1 MTRQTRPETPHPTDH
16 RPAPD
21 RPDQE
26 LRISLN
32 ELETRYT
39 RAFEGLGT
47 PAGLARDA
55 ARMVAAHDV
64 WGLDG
69 LDALASRLGRLDGAR
84 MPTPEVI
91 GDGPELTLDA
101 RGASLL
107 HAGAMAIDLL
117 ETLIAGTPASNGAPN
132 GAPHGAPDTEQDQ
145 GDPDRPQDPDAGST
159 VHLTGCADIAFAAGL
174 AALAAERGL
183 TAVMRA
189 RLGDTVICAT
199 ACGGEVALV
208 RGPAKPDG
216 DPDDGT
222 VDLIAGPRVAETT
235 SRRRAADLRLTG
247 NAVMA
252 RERDAIDQGIAVD
265 PDTWQRV
272 YALGARFLVRDEL

>member
-1 MTRQTRPETPHPTDH
+1 VTRSDPPPSGRPP
-16 RPAPD
+16 PD
-21 RPDQE
+21 RPPTDQPPTDRPEAE
-26 LRISLN
+26 LRVSLN
-32 ELETRYT
+32 ELETRYA
-39 RAFEGLGT
+39 RAFEGMGT

-69 LDALASRLGRLDGAR
+69 LDALVPRLARLDGAEL
-84 MPTPEVI
+84 PEPALT
-91 GDGPELTLDA
+91 GAGTELTLDA

-107 HAGAMAIDLL
+107 HTGAMAMDLL
-117 ETLIAGTPASNGAPN
+117 ETLIAGTMT
-132 GAPHGAPDTEQDQ
+132 PDGVQDP
-145 GDPDRPQDPDAGST
+145 GDPDRPHAPDPGST
-159 VHLTGCADIAFAAGL
+159 VHLVSASDVDFAAGL
-174 AALAAERGL
+174 SALAAERGL
-183 TAVMRA
+183 TVVIRA
-189 RLGDTVICAT
+189 RVGDRVICAT

-208 RGPAKPDG
+208 RGPAKAEG
-216 DPDDGT
+216 DPADGT

-247 NAVMA
+247 NAVQA

-265 PDTWQRV
+265 SDNWRQV

>member
-1 MTRQTRPETPHPTDH
+1 MTRPDSAHT
-16 RPAPD
+16 D
-21 RPDQE
+21 RPDEE
-26 LRISLN
+26 LRVSLN
-32 ELETRYT
+32 ELETRYA

-69 LDALASRLGRLDGAR
+69 LDALATRLARLDGAEVPQ
-84 MPTPEVI
+84 PTLT
-91 GDGPELTLDA
+91 GTGQELSLDA
-101 RGASLL
+101 HGASLL
-107 HAGAMAIDLL
+107 YTGAMAMDLL
-117 ETLIAGTPASNGAPN
+117 ETLIAGTIDAGA
-132 GAPHGAPDTEQDQ
+132 GGDA
-145 GDPDRPQDPDAGST
+145 GDPDRPHDPDAGST
-159 VHLTGCADIAFAAGL
+159 VHLLGSTDVDFAAGL
-174 AALAAERGL
+174 SALAAERGL
-183 TAVMRA
+183 TVVIRA
-189 RLGDTVICAT
+189 RVGERVICAT

-208 RGPAKPDG
+208 RGPAKPD
-216 DPDDGT
+216 DPADGT

-265 PDTWQRV
+265 PDNWKRV

>member
-1 MTRQTRPETPHPTDH
+1 MTRANRPATPHPTDEGPAPN
-16 RPAPD
+16 RPAPDRPTPD

-26 LRISLN
+26 LRVSLN
-32 ELETRYT
+32 ELETRYA

-69 LDALASRLGRLDGAR
+69 LDALAPRLDRLDGTAI
-84 MPTPEVI
+84 PEPQVT
-91 GDGPELTLDA
+91 GAGPALGLDA

-107 HAGAMAIDLL
+107 QVGAMAMDLL
-117 ETLIAGTPASNGAPN
+117 ETLIAGTLEPEPDGA
-132 GAPHGAPDTEQDQ
+132 A
-145 GDPDRPQDPDAGST
+145 GDPDRAQDPDAGST
-159 VHLTGCADIAFAAGL
+159 VHLTGCADVDFAAGL

-183 TAVMRA
+183 TAVVRA

-208 RGPAKPDG
+208 RGPAKPD
-216 DPDDGT
+216 DPADGT

-235 SRRRAADLRLTG
+235 SRRRAAELRLTG

-265 PDTWQRV
+265 PDSWKRV

>member
-1 MTRQTRPETPHPTDH
+1 VTRPDSPQTD
-16 RPAPD
+16 RGQTD
-21 RPDQE
+21 RPDRE
-26 LRISLN
+26 LRVSLN
-32 ELETRYT
+32 ELETRYA

-69 LDALASRLGRLDGAR
+69 LDALTPRLDRLDGAEI
-84 MPTPEVI
+84 PQPAL
-91 GDGPELTLDA
+91 DGSRAALSLDA

-117 ETLIAGTPASNGAPN
+117 ETLIAGTMP
-132 GAPHGAPDTEQDQ
+132 PDEDAGPGDP
-145 GDPDRPQDPDAGST
+145 GDPDRPHEPDPGADAGST
-159 VHLTGCADIAFAAGL
+159 VHLSGCTDVDFAAGL

-216 DPDDGT
+216 DPADGT

-235 SRRRAADLRLTG
+235 SRRRAAELRLSG
-247 NAVMA
+247 NAVQA

-265 PDTWQRV
+265 PENWQRV

>member
-1 MTRQTRPETPHPTDH
+1 MTRPDSTQNCSPQTDSPPT
-16 RPAPD
+16 D

-26 LRISLN
+26 LRVSLN
-32 ELETRYT
+32 ELETRYA
-39 RAFEGLGT
+39 RAFEGMGT

-69 LDALASRLGRLDGAR
+69 LDTLAARLGQLDGAR
-84 MPTPEVI
+84 IPQPSVS
-91 GDGPELTLDA
+91 GSGCELTLDA

-107 HAGAMAIDLL
+107 HAGAMAMDLL
-117 ETLIAGTPASNGAPN
+117 ETLIAGTM
-132 GAPHGAPDTEQDQ
+132 APDSAEDP
-145 GDPDRPQDPDAGST
+145 GDPDRPHDPDAGST
-159 VHLTGCADIAFAAGL
+159 VHLVGCSDVDFAAGL
-174 AALAAERGL
+174 SALAAERGL
-183 TAVMRA
+183 TVVIRA
-189 RLGDTVICAT
+189 RVGDRVICAT

-208 RGPAKPDG
+208 RGPAKRDG
-216 DPDDGT
+216 DPEDGT

-235 SRRRAADLRLTG
+235 SRRREADLRLTG

-265 PDTWQRV
+265 PDNWQRV

>member
-1 MTRQTRPETPHPTDH
+1 MTRAERPARD

-21 RPDQE
+21 RPDRE
-26 LRISLN
+26 LRVSLN
-32 ELETRYT
+32 ELETRYA

-69 LDALASRLGRLDGAR
+69 LDALAPRLDRLDGAAI
-84 MPTPEVI
+84 PQPKVTG
-91 GDGPELTLDA
+91 GDAELGLEA
-101 RGASLL
+101 CGASLL
-107 HAGAMAIDLL
+107 HAGAMAMDLL
-117 ETLIAGTPASNGAPN
+117 ETLIAGTLEPEADA
-132 GAPHGAPDTEQDQ
+132 AA
-145 GDPDRPQDPDAGST
+145 GDPDRPHDPDAGST
-159 VHLTGCADIAFAAGL
+159 VHLTGCVDLDFAAGL

-183 TAVMRA
+183 TVVIRA
-189 RLGDTVICAT
+189 RLGATVICAT

-216 DPDDGT
+216 DPADGT

-235 SRRRAADLRLTG
+235 SRRRQAELRLTG
-247 NAVMA
+247 NAVQA

-265 PDTWQRV
+265 PDTWTRV
-272 YALGARFLVRDEL
+272 YALGARFLVQDEM